1 MPKSVEAGKP
11 EPSSASGIPASF
23 SWALAS
29 DALRRTVTGMG
40 TFQARSARIVVTATS
55 VAAITVMMLS
65 GSVAIA
71 APDAVRLPCRA
82 TMSNAHPADYTTTDV
97 RVHTA
102 SRAHVTTVAHYK
114 TTKTRHHRT
123 AGSKG
128 NATVPYY
135 ISGATPGYKVT
146 VSVSVAKGNRTGSC
160 STSFTPHR

>member
-1 MPKSVEAGKP
+1 M
-11 EPSSASGIPASF
+11 F
-23 SWALAS
+23 
-29 DALRRTVTGMG
+29 
-40 TFQARSARIVVTATS
+40 
-55 VAAITVMMLS
+55 LS

-71 APDAVRLPCRA
+71 APAATRLPCRA

-102 SRAHVTTVAHYK
+102 ARSHVTTVAHYK

>member
-1 MPKSVEAGKP
+1 MTHGVGWPLILK
-11 EPSSASGIPASF
+11 
-23 SWALAS
+23 
-29 DALRRTVTGMG
+29 RRLVTDMG
-40 TFQARSARIVVTATS
+40 TLRTQSVRAVVTAAS
-55 VAAITVMMLS
+55 AAAITATLLS
-65 GSVAIA
+65 GSMAVA
-71 APDAVRLPCRA
+71 APGAARLPCRA

-102 SRAHVTTVAHYK
+102 AHAHVTTVAHYK

-128 NATVPYY
+128 NATIPYY

-146 VSVSVAKGNRTGSC
+146 VSVSVLKGNRTGNC

>member
-1 MPKSVEAGKP
+1 M
-11 EPSSASGIPASF
+11 I
-23 SWALAS
+23 
-29 DALRRTVTGMG
+29 TGMG
-40 TFQARSARIVVTATS
+40 TLRTRYRRVAVTCTSA
-55 VAAITVMMLS
+55 AAITALFLS
-65 GSVAIA
+65 GSAAIA
-71 APDAVRLPCRA
+71 APAAARLPCRA

-102 SRAHVTTVAHYK
+102 ARAHVTTVAHYK
-114 TTKTRHHRT
+114 TTNTRHHRT